1 MHASLLDVACDATPA
16 DLGSADCV
24 FRYPAAG
31 GVDSFDGALL
41 FSRLARRS
49 PDGIDD
55 RELVHRS
62 VGQGRVYSGFMARPV
77 WSGTI
82 SFGLIAI
89 PVKLFHAVRKQSV
102 SFNQLD
108 ERNMARI
115 RYRKVNAE
123 TGDEVGDRHI
133 VKGYEVAKG
142 RYVVVDPDEL
152 EPFMPVP
159 TKSIDLEEF
168 VDLEEIDPVFFDT
181 AYHLAPD
188 ATPKPY
194 VLLARAMEQSGKV
207 AIGRFVMRNKQY
219 TAAIRAEQGR
229 LVMSSLVYA
238 DEVVD
243 PADIEE
249 LQGLDEVEVNDREVA
264 MAESLVAS
272 LTADFE
278 PHKYHDEYREQVMAL
293 IQMKADGE
301 EWEAPEAVAEK
312 PNVVDIMAALEAS
325 VAAAKESRARH
336 PTSETATGTS
346 VAKAPVEVTDIGA
359 APSSVTAKKQ
369 AAAKSRATKADIAAA
384 AKKSAAK
391 QRVAKPTVKRA
402 AASPT
407 KRAGTTKPATK
418 KTATKQTATKQT
430 ASKADAK
437 PATKKRT
444 TKAGAKKTA

>member
-1 MHASLLDVACDATPA
+1 M
-16 DLGSADCV
+16 LGD
-24 FRYPAAG
+24 
-31 GVDSFDGALL
+31 
-41 FSRLARRS
+41 
-49 PDGIDD
+49 
-55 RELVHRS
+55 
-62 VGQGRVYSGFMARPV
+62 MARPV

-123 TGDEVGDRHI
+123 TGDEVTEEHI

-142 RYVVVDPDEL
+142 RYVVVDPNEL
-152 EPFMPVP
+152 ESFMPVA

-168 VDLEEIDPVFFDT
+168 VDLDEIDPVYFDT

-219 TAAIRAEQGR
+219 TAAIRAEEGR
-229 LVMSSLVYA
+229 LVMSSLAYA

-249 LQGLDEVEVNDREVA
+249 LQGLDDVEVNTREVA

-272 LTADFE
+272 LSSDFE

-301 EWEAPEAVAEK
+301 EWEAPEVAAEK

-336 PTSETATGTS
+336 PTGDAPQ
-346 VAKAPVEVTDIGA
+346 AKAKSAVQVTDVAA
-359 APSSVTAKKQ
+359 APSRTATKQ
-369 AAAKSRATKADIAAA
+369 KTAAKSVATKADIAAA

-391 QRVAKPTVKRA
+391 KRVVKPSVQKSATKKSAPKQAAKRSGAKKSA
-402 AASPT
+402 A
-407 KRAGTTKPATK
+407 KKATK
-418 KTATKQTATKQT
+418 KTAAKQTA
-430 ASKADAK
+430 
-437 PATKKRT
+437 KKSS
-444 TKAGAKKTA
+444 TKAGAKKSA

>member
-1 MHASLLDVACDATPA
+1 
-16 DLGSADCV
+16 
-24 FRYPAAG
+24 
-31 GVDSFDGALL
+31 
-41 FSRLARRS
+41 
-49 PDGIDD
+49 
-55 RELVHRS
+55 
-62 VGQGRVYSGFMARPV
+62 MARPV

-123 TGDEVGDRHI
+123 TGDEVTEEHI
-133 VKGYEVAKG
+133 VKGYEISKG

-152 EPFMPVP
+152 EPFMPVA

-168 VDLEEIDPVFFDT
+168 VDLNEIDPVYFDT
-181 AYHLAPD
+181 AYHLAPNE
-188 ATPKPY
+188 TPKPY

-219 TAAIRAEQGR
+219 TAAIRAEEGR
-229 LVMSSLVYA
+229 LVMSSLAYA

-249 LQGLDEVEVNDREVA
+249 LQGLDDVEVNDREVL

-272 LTADFE
+272 LSSDFE

-301 EWEAPEAVAEK
+301 EWQVPEAVAAK
-312 PNVVDIMAALEAS
+312 PNVIDIMAALEAS
-325 VAAAKESRARH
+325 VAAAKETRSRH
-336 PTSETATGTS
+336 PTAPSTS
-346 VAKAPVEVTDIGA
+346 PSGSAGVEVTDIAA
-359 APSSVTAKKQ
+359 APSRSGSKKTASKKSP
-369 AAAKSRATKADIAAA
+369 ARTKADVASA

-391 QRVAKPTVKRA
+391 KRVAKPTAKKSASKNAEAAKKPAAKKRA
-402 AASPT
+402 SKKAAP
-407 KRAGTTKPATK
+407 K
-418 KTATKQTATKQT
+418 KST
-430 ASKADAK
+430 
-437 PATKKRT
+437 
-444 TKAGAKKTA
+444 AKKATVKKSA